1 MVSAPQNQALIREIE
16 AKAAEKV
23 SFGTTDPD
31 QNYRFLMQ
39 MKLQLD
45 SAHKNNQR

>member
-1 MVSAPQNQALIREIE
+1 MVSAPVNQALVREVE
-16 AKAAEKV
+16 TKAAEKV
-23 SFGTTDPD
+23 SFGTSDPD

-45 SAHKNNQR
+45 NAFKNN